1 MVASMANIPA
11 DLRLLKPVIADV
23 QGHAD
28 NRRLSIDQVG
38 IRGLRHPILVRER
51 AGGEQH
57 TVASCGIYVDLAHDR
72 KGIHM
77 SRCVEIL
84 RRHSG
89 ALTVTGFVRMLED
102 ATIYLG
108 ASASRIQ
115 LSFPFFVVKKAPVSG
130 MEGLMDYQVSIEGE
144 HRGGVA
150 EVRLSVVVPVTS
162 LCPCSKDISDYGA
175 HNQRTHITIN
185 AKAGTDLWLEDLI
198 DVAEREASCDLYSVL
213 KRPDEKYV
221 TERAYDNPKFVEDIV
236 RDVAAALKQNRQ
248 VLSFVVES
256 ENFESIHNH
265 SAYALLRHDGDH

>member
-1 MVASMANIPA
+1 
-11 DLRLLKPVIADV
+11 
-23 QGHAD
+23 
-28 NRRLSIDQVG
+28 
-38 IRGLRHPILVRER
+38 
-51 AGGEQH
+51 
-57 TVASCGIYVDLAHDR
+57 
-72 KGIHM
+72 
-77 SRCVEIL
+77 
-84 RRHSG
+84 
-89 ALTVTGFVRMLED
+89 
-102 ATIYLG
+102 
-108 ASASRIQ
+108 
-115 LSFPFFVVKKAPVSG
+115 
-130 MEGLMDYQVSIEGE
+130 MDYQVSIEGE